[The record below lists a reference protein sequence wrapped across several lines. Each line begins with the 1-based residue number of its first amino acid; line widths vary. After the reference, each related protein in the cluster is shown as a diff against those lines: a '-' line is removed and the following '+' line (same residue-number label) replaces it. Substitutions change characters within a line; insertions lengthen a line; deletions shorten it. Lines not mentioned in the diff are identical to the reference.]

1 MTHWVDGLA
10 AQPVADKLQ
19 DLCHPGAIKDIGPK
33 PLSKLAVIQ
42 CVSTKDLH
50 PEFGLDM
57 YNRAETH
64 KLLAL
69 VHTNG

>member
-1 MTHWVDGLA
+1 MGLL
-10 AQPVADKLQ
+10 PSLCADKLQ